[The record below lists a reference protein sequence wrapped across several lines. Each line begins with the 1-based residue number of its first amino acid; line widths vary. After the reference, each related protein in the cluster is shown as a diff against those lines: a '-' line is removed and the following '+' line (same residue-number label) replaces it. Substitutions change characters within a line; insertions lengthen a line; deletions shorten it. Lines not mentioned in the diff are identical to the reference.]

1 VESTFNRP
9 DKVSR
14 GGICLRGYGLRLRYP
29 EVYRVA
35 PEILSRRIRQVSGE
49 IEVDDMKALEVALSG
64 DSSPGEFKILL
75 YLGLILLTV
84 SFVIGYIISSRKSRG
99 GYYDRGEDDE

>member
-1 VESTFNRP
+1 
-9 DKVSR
+9 
-14 GGICLRGYGLRLRYP
+14 
-29 EVYRVA
+29 
-35 PEILSRRIRQVSGE
+35 
-49 IEVDDMKALEVALSG
+49 MKALEVALSG